1 MVLGFK
7 EKFPDN
13 SPTDFVEAI
22 LDGRKKHSIRKGCR
36 WRKGMVIHMATG
48 VRTKNYRLFNQ
59 DQVFSTEPITIF
71 PKTKEVFVGIR
82 KLSDQEIE
90 ILAKNDHLTVERF
103 WEWFGKDETLM
114 GQIIHWTDL
123 KYEKRDISSIT
134 EIEAS
139 GLWDAVMPA
148 YAKPFEGGVYRHKA
162 TDEAPERMVLMSGVE
177 RLGVYF
183 NGKIWADSDMSP
195 IKLDQE
201 KVKEY
206 LQNIGI
212 FVP

>member
-71 PKTKEVFVGIR
+71 PKTKEVFVGVR
-82 KLSDQEIE
+82 KLSGQEIE

-123 KYEKRDISSIT
+123 KYEKRDI
-134 EIEAS
+134 AFNH
-139 GLWDAVMPA
+139 GDR
-148 YAKPFEGGVYRHKA
+148 GVRA
-162 TDEAPERMVLMSGVE
+162 
-177 RLGVYF
+177 LGCRNACHV
-183 NGKIWADSDMSP
+183 
-195 IKLDQE
+195 
-201 KVKEY
+201 
-206 LQNIGI
+206 
-212 FVP
+212 